1 MAQGAIRGELNGR
14 RYCAEMHDEAALT
27 ALRALPLHHA
37 GKSLYFGYPFRIPHN
52 GRMVR
57 SVLMRV
63 GPARDPLFFVTR
75 ARRRRHAWNRAG
87 LLTRCID
94 GTSADTLGPLSMTD
108 AASEQQL
115 SEPRLVT
122 ETGLS
127 ARVAALVTP
136 VLESMGLR
144 LVRVRVSGSAGQTV
158 QIMAERP
165 DGTMSVGDCERASR
179 ALSPVLDAADPV
191 DSAYRLELSSPGI
204 DRPLVRRSDFE
215 RYAGHVMKVE
225 LNVALA
231 GRKRFRGVLL
241 GVAGDA
247 ARLKS
252 EDTGEETL
260 IPIDDMIE
268 ARLVLTDALI
278 AESLR
283 RGKAAQKTIE
293 AQPGNGRHHEH
304 AAGHSGS
311 AAPSSTKGD

>member
-1 MAQGAIRGELNGR
+1 LE
-14 RYCAEMHDEAALT
+14 DPDTVSAA
-27 ALRALPLHHA
+27 A
-37 GKSLYFGYPFRIPHN
+37 N
-52 GRMVR
+52 D
-57 SVLMRV
+57 
-63 GPARDPLFFVTR
+63 ARFI
-75 ARRRRHAWNRAG
+75 G
-87 LLTRCID
+87 
-94 GTSADTLGPLSMTD
+94 
-108 AASEQQL
+108 
-115 SEPRLVT
+115 
-122 ETGLS
+122 ETG
-127 ARVAALVTP
+127 VAAQIAAIAEP
-136 VLESMGLR
+136 VLDELGFR
-144 LVRVRVSGSAGQTV
+144 LVRVVLSGRNGSTV

-179 ALSPVLDAADPV
+179 ALSPVFDAADPV

-311 AAPSSTKGD
+311 AARSSTKGD